1 MTANS
6 APLGS
11 LEARIMDVV
20 WDRPGVYLSVRDA
33 LELLGSGHAY
43 TTVLTVM
50 QRLYDKGLLRRRRA
64 GRAWSYR
71 QALSRDAWAAATM
84 TDALHAAKD
93 RRGALLHFVADLG
106 AEEADALRRLLAE
119 DASR

>member
-1 MTANS
+1 
-6 APLGS
+6 
-11 LEARIMDVV
+11 MDVV
-20 WDRPGVYLSVRDA
+20 WDRPGDYVAVRDV

-50 QRLYDKGLLRRRRA
+50 QRLYHKGLLRRRRD

-71 QALSRDAWAAATM
+71 PALSRDAWAAASM
-84 TDALHAAKD
+84 TDALHTAKD

-106 AEEADALRRLLAE
+106 AEEADALRRVLGQ
-119 DASR
+119 DGRG